1 MRRDYVN
8 VQLIGGIG
16 NQLFQWATAY
26 SVSLE
31 RHWLLN
37 VDESFVLS
45 KKSRLSNLG
54 ITCKELPKMHLLPK
68 FVKGSEFQRKYLN
81 RVLHSM
87 VYESE
92 EFCVDEKVINI
103 APNQTLRGYFQS
115 EMYFSAHK
123 EMIRDTVLNGLSLHR
138 SHLDLHRM
146 FEENRIISVHIRRG
160 DYLQLKET
168 FGLLDREYYTKVL
181 EYLGNV
187 MRGCK
192 IVVFSDSISL
202 ARELVPNAD
211 LFIGI
216 EVSDL
221 ESMELMRKS
230 KILIG
235 ANSSFSWWSGY
246 LMSEKS
252 TRIFPQPWFKKSPLN
267 TSNLLPSDWERFNAT
282 FE

>member
-1 MRRDYVN
+1 MRREYIN
-8 VQLIGGIG
+8 IQLIGGIG
-16 NQLFQWATAY
+16 NQLFQWAVAY

-31 RHWLLN
+31 RRWRLN
-37 VDESFVLS
+37 IDESFV
-45 KKSRLSNLG
+45 KGQKSRLSNLG
-54 ITCKELPKMHLLPK
+54 ITCKELPQISLLPK
-68 FVKGSEFQRKYLN
+68 FVKGGEFQRKYLN
-81 RVLHSM
+81 RVLYSM
-87 VYESE
+87 VYESD
-92 EFCVDEKVINI
+92 EFCVDNKILNI

-123 EMIRDTVLNGLSLHR
+123 ELIRDTILNGLSLHV

-168 FGLLDREYYTKVL
+168 FGLLDRGYYTRAL
-181 EYLGNV
+181 EYAANTLKE
-187 MRGCK
+187 CK

-202 ARELVPNAD
+202 AREIVPYAD
-211 LFIGI
+211 LFIAA

-221 ESMELMRKS
+221 ESMNLMRKS
-230 KILIG
+230 TILVG

-246 LMSEKS
+246 LMTNESI
-252 TRIFPQPWFKKSPLN
+252 RIFPKPWFKRSSLN
-267 TSNLLPSDWERFNAT
+267 TLNLLPRDWEKTIAT